1 MTALRIDR
9 RVISFF
15 DWPLFAAAITIPF
28 LGLIVLYSAAHD
40 PDATQPVFGIVPLFV
55 PSPAF
60 IKQIFFLVFGILI
73 SITAMLLPTQKLSR
87 FAYAFYGTCVALLLA
102 VLLFGVVIKGSRRW
116 IDFGHIHFQPSEL
129 TKMGV
134 ILALARYLSL
144 HPAPRG
150 GYRLKSLL
158 MPFLIFLLPMGL
170 ILKQPD
176 LGTALAVGT
185 IGFSM
190 VMFAGIHLRSLLMLI
205 LAGVLLIVPA
215 WHKLHDYQKRR
226 VLVLLNPEADPLGS
240 GYHIIQSKIA
250 VGSGEV
256 FGKGFLEGT
265 QTQLQFL
272 PEHSTDFIFSVLAEE
287 WGFVG
292 CIVILLAYLFL
303 LYRLTRVI
311 AKSRDTYSTFL
322 VVGLTAYIYCH
333 FAINIGM
340 VVGLLPVVGIPLP
353 LFSYGGSAMLSNML
367 AIGLALGVSIRRR
380 FRG

>member
-1 MTALRIDR
+1 MRIDR
-9 RVISFF
+9 RVIAFF
-15 DWPLFAAAITIPF
+15 DWPLLLAAICIP
-28 LGLIVLYSAAHD
+28 LMGLVVLYSAAHD
-40 PDATQPVFGIVPLFV
+40 PDATQPVFGVIPLFIR
-55 PSPAF
+55 SPAF
-60 IKQIFFLVFGILI
+60 IKQIIFLFLGVFI
-73 SITAMLLPTQKLSR
+73 SVVAMLIPTQKLSR
-87 FAYAFYGTCVALLLA
+87 FAYAFYGVCIALLLA

-134 ILALARYLSL
+134 ILALSRFLSL

-150 GYRLKSLL
+150 GYKIKGLIA
-158 MPFLIFLLPMGL
+158 PFLFFLVPMAL

-176 LGTALAVGT
+176 LGTALAIGM

-190 VMFAGIHLRSLLMLI
+190 VLFAGIHLKSLLLLVVAGI
-205 LAGVLLIVPA
+205 LMVVPA
-215 WHKLHDYQKRR
+215 WHHLHDYQKRR
-226 VLVLLNPEADPLGS
+226 VMVLLDPEADPLGS

-250 VGSGEV
+250 VGSGEI

-292 CIVILLAYLFL
+292 CIVILLLYLFL
-303 LYRLTRVI
+303 LYRLCRVI
-311 AKSRDTYSTFL
+311 GKSRDTYSTFL

-340 VVGLLPVVGIPLP
+340 VIGLLPVVGIPLP

-367 AIGLALGVSIRRR
+367 AIGLALGVSLRRR
-380 FRG
+380 FYTRG

>member
-1 MTALRIDR
+1 MIDR
-9 RVISFF
+9 RAIAFF
-15 DWPLFAAAITIPF
+15 DWPLFAAAVIIPL

-40 PDATQPVFGIVPLFV
+40 PDATQPVFGVIPLFV

-60 IKQIFFLVFGILI
+60 IKQILFLFFGVLMAV
-73 SITAMLLPTQKLSR
+73 SAMLVTTQKLAR
-87 FAYAFYGTCVALLLA
+87 YAYVFYGFCLLLLIA
-102 VLLFGVVIKGSRRW
+102 VLLFGIVIKGSRRW
-116 IDFGHIHFQPSEL
+116 IDFGHVHFQPSEL
-129 TKMGV
+129 AKMGV

-144 HPAPRG
+144 NRAPSG
-150 GYRLKSLL
+150 GYGIKGLL
-158 MPFLIFLLPMGL
+158 LPAIIFLVPMGL

-190 VMFAGIHLRSLLMLI
+190 VLFAGIRFRSLLALI
-205 LAGVLLIVPA
+205 LAGVILVVPA
-215 WHKLHDYQKRR
+215 WQHLHDYQKRR
-226 VLVLLNPEADPLGS
+226 LMVLLDPEADPLGS

-250 VGSGEV
+250 VGSGEI

-287 WGFVG
+287 WGFIG
-292 CIVILLAYLFL
+292 CITILLLYLFL
-303 LYRLTRVI
+303 LYRMCRVI
-311 AKSRDTYSTFL
+311 AKTRDTFSTFL

-340 VVGLLPVVGIPLP
+340 VIGLLPVVGIPLP
-353 LFSYGGSAMLSNML
+353 LFSYGGSAMLANML
-367 AIGLALGVSIRRR
+367 AIGLILGVSLRRR
-380 FRG
+380 LYTRG